1 MTKFLAII
9 HFFALSLRLATTP
22 VTLAFSARGMIST
35 RRPSL
40 QPGSF
45 EQRNQLGHSF
55 SGRIPSSLASTE
67 DDDRE
72 YARVRRERRNVP
84 EGDDEDGDDDRQAG
98 DYYSRNARVGG
109 DRAYSEDEESWDYL
123 DEDLDDDDD
132 EDEEDYD
139 LFGTVLI
146 PNPLLDSIDPDGAA
160 DRFPELARDP
170 RFWFDMVLFI
180 AFLDFLSYA
189 GPRDPFPDLPMYF
202 PGV

>member
-1 MTKFLAII
+1 MTKQAVMIYFSALL
-9 HFFALSLRLATTP
+9 FALPTP
-22 VTLAFSARGMIST
+22 MLAFTPSATIAT

-40 QPGSF
+40 LLSF

-55 SGRIPSSLASTE
+55 SGRILSSLASTE
-67 DDDRE
+67 NDDRE
-72 YARVRRERRNVP
+72 FARVRRERRNFP
-84 EGDDEDGDDDRQAG
+84 EGDDDVEDDRQAG
-98 DYYSRNARVGG
+98 DYYSRNTRVSG
-109 DRAYSEDEESWDYL
+109 DRTYSEDDESWDYL
-123 DEDLDDDDD
+123 DDDLDDDD
-132 EDEEDYD
+132 EDEEGYD

>member
-1 MTKFLAII
+1 MTRLAAIL
-9 HFFALSLRLATTP
+9 HFSALSFTLPTSL
-22 VTLAFSARGMIST
+22 TLAFTASGAIAT
-35 RRPSL
+35 RR
-40 QPGSF
+40 QSF
-45 EQRNQLGHSF
+45 EHRNELGPAF
-55 SGRIPSSLASTE
+55 SGRMISSLASTE
-67 DDDRE
+67 NDNRE
-72 YARVRRERRNVP
+72 FARVRRERRNDP
-84 EGDDEDGDDDRQAG
+84 EGDDETEDDRTAG
-98 DYYSRNARVGG
+98 DYYARNARVSG
-109 DRAYSEDEESWDYL
+109 DRAYSEDDESWDYL

-132 EDEEDYD
+132 DEKEDYD